1 MVHYSFDYAQQVL
14 YPHYAQQVGK
24 LFFKTPRK
32 CGCFG
37 VCCESSGTQILYL
50 LDESVGKS
58 VGKGAN
64 SVVSMLHHHFTHLA
78 YGEKRDNCVGQNKNN
93 TVIGY
98 GMWRVMRGL
107 HKEIEFSL
115 MEAGHTKFSPDWHFG
130 LWKVKWRASNGE
142 TLEEVADTV
151 RKSFWGGYN
160 IPHLVNDPAKP
171 VTF

>member
-1 MVHYSFDYAQQVL
+1 MKKSCSANNRQQVPSRTRQAESATGDTMVHYSFDYAQQVL

-64 SVVSMLHHHFTHLA
+64 SV
-78 YGEKRDNCVGQNKNN
+78 
-93 TVIGY
+93 
-98 GMWRVMRGL
+98 
-107 HKEIEFSL
+107 
-115 MEAGHTKFSPDWHFG
+115 
-130 LWKVKWRASNGE
+130 KWRASNGE

-171 VTF
+171 VIDDRKY

>member
-1 MVHYSFDYAQQVL
+1 MRVATGQAESATGDTMVHYSFDYSQQVL

-78 YGEKRDNCVGQNKNN
+78 YGEKRDNCVVQNKNN
-93 TVIGY
+93 TVIG
-98 GMWRVMRGL
+98 
-107 HKEIEFSL
+107 
-115 MEAGHTKFSPDWHFG
+115 
-130 LWKVKWRASNGE
+130 
-142 TLEEVADTV
+142 
-151 RKSFWGGYN
+151 
-160 IPHLVNDPAKP
+160 
-171 VTF
+171 